1 MQISID
7 ISEFIQNYSLT
18 QNEAKSIMSN
28 VVRGLAVET
37 FQLWEIFATQNLKS
51 TRNQYIS
58 GLQVI
63 NESELICS
71 VVLIGTLNNMI
82 ESGVGAYDMKNG
94 FSKSPKVK
102 YNKNGG
108 WYLTIPFRFSTPGAI
123 GESSVFSN
131 QLPQAIYSLVKNLQ
145 TKQTQIDESLSKST
159 QLSKNSIPEQYA
171 IPKVRGGVSNLE
183 TKQTFDTYIN
193 KSSIFEGLQKSSKT
207 YQNATQSQYVSFR
220 RVGANSDSNAFIHSG
235 ITAYE
240 LADKAIQ
247 KLDIATISENIIDNS
262 LKNLGK

>member
-7 ISEFIQNYSLT
+7 ISEFISSYSLT
-18 QNEAKSIMSN
+18 QNETKSIMSN

-37 FQLWEIFATQNLKS
+37 FQIWEIFATQNLKS

-58 GLQVI
+58 GLQII
-63 NESELICS
+63 NEGDLICS

-82 ESGVGAYDMKNG
+82 ESGVGAFDMKTG
-94 FSKSPKVK
+94 FSKSPKIK
-102 YNKNGG
+102 FNKNGG

-123 GESSVFSN
+123 SESSAFSN
-131 QLPQAIYSLVKNLQ
+131 KLPQVIYNLVKNLEA
-145 TKQTQIDESLSKST
+145 KQTQIDESPKSGT
-159 QLSKNSIPEQYA
+159 QLSKSSIPEQFA

-207 YQNATQSQYVSFR
+207 YQNATQSQYNTFR
-220 RVGANSDSNAFIHSG
+220 RVGSNSDSNAFIHSG

-247 KLDIATISENIIDNS
+247 KLDIETISENIIDNS